1 MFYTIVSV
9 SLKMSAGPRLVT
21 LGAGNSNTADIKTAL
36 KEDRKAGTFTDV
48 VIACKD
54 RETVSIHKLLLVAT
68 SKFLADI
75 LSNIDYYEEPP
86 VLILPDFETTIIV
99 RLVAAMY
106 GDFDEELDWNWDL
119 DWKWNLDWHLNLDF
133 NWNWNWDCDWEMD
146 WNWNWYWNYNLN
158 WDWNLDWDWTL
169 DWKWN
174 LDKN

>member
-119 DWKWNLDWHLNLDF
+119 EGAIKTLGLNASNASCNEIMNQVFEPNIIL
-133 NWNWNWDCDWEMD
+133 
-146 WNWNWYWNYNLN
+146 
-158 WDWNLDWDWTL
+158 TL
-169 DWKWN
+169 T
-174 LDKN
+174 